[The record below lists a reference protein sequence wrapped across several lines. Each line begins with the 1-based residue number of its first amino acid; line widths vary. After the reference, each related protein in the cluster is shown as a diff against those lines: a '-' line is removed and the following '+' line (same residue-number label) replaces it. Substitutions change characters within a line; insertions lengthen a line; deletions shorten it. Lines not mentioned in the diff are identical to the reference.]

1 MLFVR
6 RNQTDVKRKY
16 FFEQLNEYQGLN
28 NMNRPQPVER
38 MVEIIKKLPGVGPK
52 MAERLSYHILKMSR
66 VEVDRLI
73 DSIQNARQTMKCCSI
88 CCNLSEHDPCLICSD
103 TTREQSIICVVE
115 TPQDLI
121 AVSKVKDYKGLYFV
135 LGGALSPLDAV
146 GPDDIRTDKLIKR
159 LKSDNISEV
168 IIATDTDSKGEITAV
183 YLADIIK
190 TLGIKVT
197 RLGYGLPVGG
207 DIEYADE
214 VTISRAIAGRKE
226 M

>member
-1 MLFVR
+1 
-6 RNQTDVKRKY
+6 
-16 FFEQLNEYQGLN
+16 
-28 NMNRPQPVER
+28 MNRPQSIER
-38 MVEIIKKLPGVGPK
+38 MIEIIKRMPGVGPK
-52 MAERLSYHILKMSR
+52 MAERLSYHILKMSEN
-66 VEVDRLI
+66 EVSRLV
-73 DSIQNARQTMKCCSI
+73 DSILKARQTMKSCSI
-88 CCNLSEHDPCLICSD
+88 CYNLSEHDPCPVCSD
-103 TTREQSIICVVE
+103 SARDRNTVCVVE

-146 GPDDIRTDKLIKR
+146 GPDDIRIDNLIKR

-168 IIATDTDSKGEITAV
+168 IIATDTDSKGEMTAV
-183 YLADIIK
+183 YLAELIK
-190 TLGIKVT
+190 KLGIKVT

>member
-1 MLFVR
+1 
-6 RNQTDVKRKY
+6 
-16 FFEQLNEYQGLN
+16 
-28 NMNRPQPVER
+28 MNRPQSIER
-38 MVEIIKKLPGVGPK
+38 MIDVIKKLPGVGPK
-52 MAERLSYHILKMSR
+52 MAERLSYHILKMTDN
-66 VEVDRLI
+66 EINRLV
-73 DSIQNARQTMKCCSI
+73 DSILKARQTVKSCSV
-88 CCNLSEHDPCLICSD
+88 CYNLSERDPCPICADSAKE
-103 TTREQSIICVVE
+103 RSIICVVE

-121 AVSKVKDYKGLYFV
+121 AVSRVKDYKGLYFV

-146 GPDDIRTDKLIKR
+146 GPDDIRIDKLIKR

-168 IIATDTDSKGEITAV
+168 IIATDADSKGEMTAI
-183 YLADIIK
+183 YLAELIK
-190 TLGIKVT
+190 KLDVKVT